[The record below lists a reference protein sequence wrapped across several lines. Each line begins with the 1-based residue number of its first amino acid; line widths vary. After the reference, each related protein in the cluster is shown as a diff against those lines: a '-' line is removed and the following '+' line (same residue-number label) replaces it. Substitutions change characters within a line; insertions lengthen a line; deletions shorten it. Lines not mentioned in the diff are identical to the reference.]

1 MRAPLDLQNH
11 VMRRD
16 SSFIPLFADALVN
29 QALHAL
35 DELGSG
41 ESAAGVDGATEPA
54 IDDAAHSFKDATQE
68 AFRQCFLA
76 LLLYNL
82 FRIVSVSH
90 ELAIRAFSSVG
101 QDAVYPKSHKEA
113 QNTVTV

>member
-1 MRAPLDLQNH
+1 MRARLDFQNH

-16 SSFIPLFADALVN
+16 SSFIPLVADALVY
-29 QALHAL
+29 QALHAF

-41 ESAAGVDGATEPA
+41 ESAARVDGPTEPA
-54 IDDAAHSFKDATQE
+54 IDGAAHSFKNATQE

-90 ELAIRAFSSVG
+90 ELAIRVFSSVV
-101 QDAVYPKSHKEA
+101 QVAFYPKSHKEA
-113 QNTVTV
+113 QTR